1 MTRSLITIVAL
12 IALTAA
18 CGKKQ
23 PPVTAGQAPAP
34 ALGGADI
41 AATTRPPTRVDDGL
55 IVPPQP
61 PPLAN
66 DAVGTRALDDPA
78 GLNGPN
84 SPFTPVLFPL
94 DSSDLDDAGRAVAGA
109 NAEILKRNAS
119 WVVTI
124 EGHCDE
130 RGSAEYNLALG
141 DKRAAAVRAYLL
153 SLGIPAARV
162 RTVSYGKEY
171 PFDPGHTEAAW
182 SKNRRGQ
189 FVITSR

>member
-12 IALTAA
+12 IALTSG

-23 PPVTAGQAPAP
+23 PPVTAGPAPAP
-34 ALGGADI
+34 DLAAADT
-41 AATTRPPTRVDDGL
+41 TTRPPTRVDDGL

-66 DAVGTRALDDPA
+66 EGVGGRALDDPA

-84 SPFTPVLFPL
+84 SPFKPVLFQV
-94 DSSDLDDAGRAVAGA
+94 DSFDLDDAGRAVAAA
-109 NAEILKRNAS
+109 NAEILKKNAS

-141 DKRAAAVRAYLL
+141 DKRAAAVRNYLL

-171 PFDPGHTEAAW
+171 PFDPGHGEDAW
-182 SKNRRGQ
+182 AKNRRGQ

>member
-1 MTRSLITIVAL
+1 MTRSLITLVAL

-18 CGKKQ
+18 CAKKQ
-23 PPVTAGQAPAP
+23 PPVTAGPAPAP
-34 ALGGADI
+34 DL
-41 AATTRPPTRVDDGL
+41 AAPDTATRPPTRVDDGL

-66 DAVGTRALDDPA
+66 DAVGGRALDDPA

-84 SPFTPVLFPL
+84 SPFKPVLFPL
-94 DSSDLDDAGRAVAGA
+94 DSFELDDSGRAVAAA

-141 DKRAAAVRAYLL
+141 EKRAAAVRTYLL

-171 PFDPGHTEAAW
+171 PFDPGHTEDAW